1 MSEIEEQIDELV
13 TEAKKPGVF
22 NIVDVVK
29 ERAFPK
35 QVVNVYVDESIAYE
49 TSKLKEELSKTDA
62 AAKEYV
68 EIQAKIDAKLDELL
82 QSKYEFHL
90 TGISEG
96 QRDKLHAECIEK
108 FPIEYS
114 EDKNLFTNE
123 VKRVEIQSDERDE
136 VFTNLLWAA
145 HVEKIVSPDGAVQ
158 VGLSVDDA
166 KTLRSGLPLA
176 ASSGINDAIDKL
188 RIATSVFLLKVDEDF
203 LAKS

>member
-68 EIQAKIDAKLDELL
+68 EIQAKIDEKLDELL
-82 QSKYEFHL
+82 ASRYEFHL

-96 QRDKLHAECIEK
+96 KRDKLHAECIEK
-108 FPIEYS
+108 FPIEYN
-114 EDKNLFTNE
+114 EDKNLFTSE
-123 VKRVEIQSDERDE
+123 IKRVEIQSDDRDE
-136 VFTNLLWAA
+136 MFTNLLWSA
-145 HVEKIVSPDGAVQ
+145 HIEKIVSPDGEVQ
-158 VGLSVDDA
+158 DGLSVEDA
-166 KTLRSGLPLA
+166 KTLRSNLPLA

-188 RIATSVFLLKVDEDF
+188 RVATSVFLLKVDEDF